1 MADLD
6 FELLPV
12 LRKELADTDE
22 IKTEE
27 KNARQR
33 QEMDAGIEAQKKVV
47 ELGSV
52 FWIEL
57 LSWGSVRS
65 LLTPDEKGF
74 VSVGGRIPRKYLRK
88 RRASEC
94 CRFWKECRKRG
105 SRLLLESQ
113 EHLDGFYGNRIG
125 STTGKRNRARAAAAG
140 WQSAASRASAW
151 RVRAHPRCRFESR
164 ADGLNAV

>member
-1 MADLD
+1 VADLD

-74 VSVGGRIPRKYLRK
+74 VSVGGRIPRKIP
-88 RRASEC
+88 SEAQSI
-94 CRFWKECRKRG
+94 RM
-105 SRLLLESQ
+105 LQILERMQ
-113 EHLDGFYGNRIG
+113 EEGF
-125 STTGKRNRARAAAAG
+125 KVAA
-140 WQSAASRASAW
+140 
-151 RVRAHPRCRFESR
+151 
-164 ADGLNAV
+164 